1 MTSMAAQDPRTAT
14 ESGAALRW
22 LAWPE
27 QWVRHRVA
35 IGRKRRLIKGA
46 VARGLEPVFVFCHP
60 RVSSKSLKLAVDAT
74 PGLRAVH
81 LHSITE
87 THARWRYGQSIVA
100 DDGVTCWGA
109 APALAAREH
118 MARATH
124 TRFVTAIRDPIAV
137 NISLF
142 LFWGRKHF
150 ARDRWGTLLSLST
163 KDLSELFLAR
173 CPHRSSVHW
182 FEREF
187 MPALGVGGM
196 PLEAIGFDP
205 ARGFCSFATQR
216 ASALV
221 LRADLPDAV
230 KQTELSRFL
239 GCAMSAVERTN
250 ESAALFS
257 KELHQRLTDVVARMP
272 GYADELLAT
281 RFARVF
287 WTEDQ
292 RDELRAKWSRTTGGA

>member
-1 MTSMAAQDPRTAT
+1 MTNIAAQDPRTPT
-14 ESGAALRW
+14 DSGAALRW

-35 IGRKRRLIKGA
+35 LGRRRRLIA
-46 VARGLEPVFVFCHP
+46 DALERGLEPVFVFCHP

-87 THARWRYGQSIVA
+87 RHARWRYGQPIVA

-109 APALAAREH
+109 AAALAAREH
-118 MARATH
+118 IARATT
-124 TRFVTAIRDPIAV
+124 TRFVTAIRDPISV

-142 LFWGRKHF
+142 LFWGSKHF
-150 ARDRWGTLLSLST
+150 ARDRWSALLSLST
-163 KDLSELFLAR
+163 KDLTDLFQTR
-173 CPHRSSVHW
+173 YPHRSSVNW

-196 PLEAIGFDP
+196 PLEAIGFDCT
-205 ARGFCSFATQR
+205 RGCGMFATRR

-221 LRADLPDAV
+221 LRADLPDAM
-230 KQTELSRFL
+230 KQAELSRFL
-239 GCAMSAVERTN
+239 GRAVSAVERTN
-250 ESAALFS
+250 ESAARFS
-257 KELHQRLTDVVARMP
+257 KELHDRLTGVVARIP
-272 GYADELLAT
+272 GYAEEMLST

-287 WTEDQ
+287 WSEIQ
-292 RDELRAKWSRTTGGA
+292 LDELRAKWSRAASG